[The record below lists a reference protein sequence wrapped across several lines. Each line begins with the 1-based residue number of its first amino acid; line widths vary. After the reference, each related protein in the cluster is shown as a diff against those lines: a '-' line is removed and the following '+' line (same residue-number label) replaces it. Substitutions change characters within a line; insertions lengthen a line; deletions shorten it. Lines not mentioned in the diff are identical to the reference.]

1 METNTSIH
9 QNTTVNPIPSAD
21 NLAKLKYSLHIM
33 SLCVYGVACVLGM
46 LGNGA
51 VIWVTGFRM
60 KKTVNTVWFLNLAVA
75 DFLFTAFLPFAI
87 TYQALNY
94 NWVFGKFMCK
104 LNSTVNFLNL
114 FASVY
119 TLVAISIDRFVSV
132 VWPIWAQVHRSVRKA
147 SYICLSVWALALSLS
162 LPYFVFRD
170 TEEDEGNIIC
180 YNNLALSNN
189 YSNPSVIQLVH
200 FRHRALLI
208 TRLLMGFIVPYSVII
223 TCYSIIIHRLRSNPI
238 LAKQSS
244 RSFKIIAAIIIT
256 FFLCWVPF
264 HIFSIIEL
272 LRFHPNN
279 QGNALLHV
287 ITIGIPFATSLAFVN
302 SCLNPILY
310 VFIGQEFKDK
320 VCNSILKVLETAFH
334 EDDTKTCTKSVCTS
348 ENNKS
353 DQGTAV

>member
-1 METNTSIH
+1 HPSPTTTPPMETNTSIH
-9 QNTTVNPIPSAD
+9 HNTTVNSIPSTD

-51 VIWVTGFRM
+51 VIWATGFRM
-60 KKTVNTVWFLNLAVA
+60 KNTVNILWFLHLAVA
-75 DFLFTAFLPFAI
+75 DFLFTAFLPFVI

-94 NWVFGKFMCK
+94 NWVLGKFMCK

-119 TLVAISIDRFVSV
+119 TLVAISIDRFVLLV
-132 VWPIWAQVHRSVRKA
+132 LPIWAQVHRSVRKA
-147 SYICLSVWALALSLS
+147 VLS
-162 LPYFVFRD
+162 YFVFRD
-170 TEEDEGNIIC
+170 TEDFQSNIIC

-189 YSNPSVIQLVH
+189 YRVH
-200 FRHRALLI
+200 LP
-208 TRLLMGFIVPYSVII
+208 PYSVII
-223 TCYSIIIHRLRSNPI
+223 TCYGIIIHRLRSNPI

-244 RSFKIIAAIIIT
+244 RSFNIIAAIIIT

-287 ITIGIPFATSLAFVN
+287 ITIGMPFTTSLAFVN

-310 VFIGQEFKDK
+310 VFMGQDFKDK
-320 VCNSILKVLETAFH
+320 VCSSILKVLETAFH
-334 EDDTKTCTKSVCTS
+334 EEDTKTHTKSVCTS
-348 ENNKS
+348 KRNKS